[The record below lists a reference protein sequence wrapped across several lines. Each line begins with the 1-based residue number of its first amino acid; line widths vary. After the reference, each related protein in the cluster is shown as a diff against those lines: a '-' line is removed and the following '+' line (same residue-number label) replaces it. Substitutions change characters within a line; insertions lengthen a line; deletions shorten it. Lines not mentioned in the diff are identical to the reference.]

1 MLRADLIPTPED
13 WQAIQGGKPRI
24 FESPTGASFELV
36 HVYDRDFNQNA
47 ASRIGHYGFV
57 ITTIG
62 ERFKESLDNPIEIEF
77 YNKLLEVPERCIVRV
92 PAALLI
98 QHHGKACM
106 ERSFQARKKDEG
118 YKRLDV
124 LNFRSYIGNRTSNG
138 WREKRLGVD
147 PSKQGYKLTP
157 IVSAHQPSSI
167 E

>member
-36 HVYDRDFNQNA
+36 HVYDRVFDKNA
-47 ASRIGHYGFV
+47 ASRIGHYGLV

-62 ERFKESLDNPIEIEF
+62 ERFIESLDNPIEIEF
-77 YNKLLEVPERCIVRV
+77 YNKLLEVPKQRIVRV
-92 PAALLI
+92 PATLLI

-106 ERSFQARKKDEG
+106 ERSFQERKKDEG
-118 YKRLDV
+118 YRRLDS
-124 LNFRSYIGNRTSNG
+124 LNFRGYIGSRTSNG
-138 WREKRLGVD
+138 WREKRLGIN
-147 PSKQGYKLTP
+147 PGSEGYKLTP
-157 IVSAHQPSSI
+157 LVLARQPSSI